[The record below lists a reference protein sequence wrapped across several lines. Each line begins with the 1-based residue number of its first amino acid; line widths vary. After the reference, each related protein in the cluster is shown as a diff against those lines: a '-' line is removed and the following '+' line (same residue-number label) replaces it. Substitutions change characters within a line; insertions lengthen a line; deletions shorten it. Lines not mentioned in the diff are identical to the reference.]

1 METAVM
7 TSFIYKVLIWGFEH
21 GYLVSA
27 IFDILLIYFR
37 SVALKKQ

>member
-7 TSFIYKVLIWGFEH
+7 TSFIYKVLIWGLEH
-21 GYLVSA
+21 GYLLSA
-27 IFDILLIYFR
+27 IFLLIYFR

>member
-1 METAVM
+1 M

-27 IFDILLIYFR
+27 IFDILLIYLF
-37 SVALKKQ
+37 

>member
-7 TSFIYKVLIWGFEH
+7 TSFIYKVLIWGFKH

-27 IFDILLIYFR
+27 IFDILLIYLF
-37 SVALKKQ
+37 